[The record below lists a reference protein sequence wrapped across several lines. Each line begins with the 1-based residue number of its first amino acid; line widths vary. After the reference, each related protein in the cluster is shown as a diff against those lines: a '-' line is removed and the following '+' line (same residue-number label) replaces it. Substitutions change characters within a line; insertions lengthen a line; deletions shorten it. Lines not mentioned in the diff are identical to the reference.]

1 MSDEPADT
9 GANSGASSKH
19 RTVTLDYDVEQN
31 GKVLIP
37 AGTEILV
44 TKPMGGALRGTNLGG
59 LIRMDYDQV
68 ALVAPRITKPALN
81 PAVMDVDPA
90 DLSQIAG
97 EIVDFLLPKAAKE
110 ALFPA
115 R

>member
-1 MSDEPADT
+1 MDDTAAAPA
-9 GANSGASSKH
+9 ANPKA
-19 RTVTLDYDVEQN
+19 RTITLDYDVEQG
-31 GKVLIP
+31 GKVIIP
-37 AGTEILV
+37 AGTAVIV
-44 TKPMGGALRGTNLGG
+44 SKPMGGALRGTNLGG

-68 ALVAPRITKPALN
+68 AMVAPRITTPMLN
-81 PAVMDVDPA
+81 PAMMEIDPA

-115 R
+115 T

>member
-1 MSDEPADT
+1 MSEDAPAPA
-9 GANSGASSKH
+9 ANPKI
-19 RTVTLDYDVEQN
+19 RTVTLDYDVEQS

-37 AGTEILV
+37 AGTDILI
-44 TKPMGGALRGTNLGG
+44 TKPMGGALRGLNLGG

-68 ALVAPRITKPALN
+68 AQVMPRITTPLLQ
-81 PAVMDVDPA
+81 PGVMEIDPA
-90 DLSQIAG
+90 DISQIAG

-115 R
+115 T

>member
-1 MSDEPADT
+1 MDDT
-9 GANSGASSKH
+9 TAALTANSKN
-19 RTVTLDYDVEQN
+19 RTVTLDYDVEQG
-31 GKVLIP
+31 GKVIIP
-37 AGTEILV
+37 AGTQVIV
-44 TKPMGGALRGTNLGG
+44 SKPMGGALRGTNLGG

-68 ALVAPRITKPALN
+68 AMVAPRITTPMLN
-81 PAVMDVDPA
+81 PTMMEIDPA

-115 R
+115 T

>member
-1 MSDEPADT
+1 MSDEAPSAA
-9 GANSGASSKH
+9 ANPKI

-31 GKVLIP
+31 GKVLIA

-68 ALVAPRITKPALN
+68 AMVAPRITTPMLN
-81 PAVMDVDPA
+81 PATMEIDPA
-90 DLSQIAG
+90 DMSQIAG

-110 ALFPA
+110 ALYPA
-115 R
+115 K